1 MDLFILTIDYAGTF
15 VFAISGALAG
25 LKRQFDIFGVFIL
38 ALVTAIGGGSL
49 RDLLLG
55 STPVGWMQNMVYLY
69 IVIGG
74 VVFTYLFRRHLRRL
88 RRSMF
93 LFDTIGIALYTI
105 LGLQKALTFELSPVI
120 CVLLGV
126 VSATFG
132 GVIRDVLSNEAPLI
146 FRKEIYA
153 SACLAGGTIFLITDQ
168 WLGEVVGMA
177 VSILTVFLIRFFA
190 VRRHWSL
197 SFPASV
203 HR

>member
-1 MDLFILTIDYAGTF
+1 MDIFVFTIDYAGTI

-25 LKRQFDIFGVFIL
+25 MKQKFDLFGVFIL
-38 ALVTAIGGGSL
+38 ALVTAIGGGTI

-55 STPVGWMQNMVYLY
+55 STPVSWMQNTIYVYL
-69 IVIGG
+69 VLGG
-74 VVFTYLFRRHLRRL
+74 VLFTYLFRPYLKRL

-105 LGLQKALTFELSPVI
+105 LGLQKALTFGLSPVI
-120 CVLLGV
+120 CVMLGV

-132 GVIRDVLSNEAPLI
+132 GVIRDVLSSQVPLI

-153 SACLAGGTIFLITDQ
+153 SACLAGGILFLITDQ
-168 WLGEVVGMA
+168 WLGEVFGMA
-177 VSILTVFLIRFFA
+177 VAIVTVFVIRFFA

-197 SFPASV
+197 SLELSG
-203 HR
+203 